1 MMKRSTTLALTLALA
16 VCANAQVSSIN
27 SANVFRQF
35 TDDTDAT
42 FAAVDNYPSFISLS
56 ETNVD
61 GTPGGG
67 TFANRDN
74 WEFSNDGGATS
85 FAFTNDSF
93 FDVKMDVTLSV
104 PPNSG
109 VSPRKEAGFLL
120 STLGGQASFLVNS
133 DAGEIVAFGAP
144 LPFYSFNTSNGLS
157 YTPGQTIT
165 LGIRYFLDPMD
176 SLRKVVYSANGIES
190 PALTFSNLELGIID
204 GSTLGGY
211 LQVPIDAT
219 NSANGGIATFAKIT
233 ISPVPEPASFAAL
246 GLGALALLRRRRAKS

>member
-1 MMKRSTTLALTLALA
+1 MTKNTFLALTLAA
-16 VCANAQVSSIN
+16 AASASAQVSSID
-27 SANVFRQF
+27 SARVFRQF

-42 FAAVDNYPSFISLS
+42 FAAVNTYPTLISLS
-56 ETNVD
+56 ETGVD
-61 GTPGGG
+61 GTAGGG

-74 WEFSNDGGATS
+74 WEFSNDGGATG

-93 FDVKMDVTLSV
+93 FDAKMDLTLAV

-109 VSPRKEAGFLL
+109 LSPRKEAGFLL
-120 STLGGQASFLVNS
+120 STIGGQGQFIVNS
-133 DAGEIVAFGAP
+133 DAGEIVAFGNP

-165 LGIRYFLDPMD
+165 LGIRYFLDPID

-219 NSANGGIATFAKIT
+219 NSANGGIATFANIS
-233 ISPVPEPASFAAL
+233 ISPVPEPASLAAL
-246 GLGALALLRRRRAKS
+246 GLGALALLRRRRR

>member
-1 MMKRSTTLALTLALA
+1 MMKRTLSLGLLIGAAA
-16 VCANAQVSSIN
+16 FASAQVSSID

-42 FAAVDNYPSFISLS
+42 YAAVDAYPTLISLS

-74 WEFSNDGGATS
+74 WEFSNDGGGTS
-85 FAFTNDSF
+85 YAFSNDDF
-93 FDVKMDVTLSV
+93 FSVSMDVTLAV

-109 VSPRKEAGFLL
+109 VSPRKEAGYLL
-120 STLGGQASFLVNS
+120 STLGGQASFIVNS

-144 LPFYSFNTSNGLS
+144 LPFYSFNASNGLS
-157 YTPGQTIT
+157 YTPGETIT
-165 LGIRYFLDPMD
+165 LGIDYFFDPMD
-176 SLRKVVYSANGIES
+176 GLRKIVYSANGIMS

-211 LQVPIDAT
+211 LQVPIDTT
-219 NSANGGIATFAKIT
+219 NSANGGIATFANIK

-246 GLGALALLRRRRAKS
+246 GLGALALLRRRRR